1 MQMTITNRDF
11 EFPIFANSNQQVIK
25 VKITNIIRN
34 PNSSNNIIKN
44 AYKVVI
50 SIRVLVLTSIV
61 VVFFFH
67 LLKALCRNQTI
78 SR

>member
-1 MQMTITNRDF
+1 MTITNKDF
-11 EFPIFANSNQQVIK
+11 EFPIFSNSNQQVIK

-34 PNSSNNIIKN
+34 QNSSNDIMKN

-61 VVFFFH
+61 VVIFFH